1 MNIQEFNRRILQ
13 KQKQLSDLMR
23 RKMPVIAGNIAKRHI
38 EEDFRKG
45 GFTDNGF
52 HKWQETKR
60 QKREPVPATARCFP
74 VGAIWQGASNIHR
87 EIDKLPFSPVCH
99 TPAFITGEERC
110 ILLSLLRC
118 DASPGRSTTGK
129 QAKTR
134 RKTPSGSALP

>member
-52 HKWQETKR
+52 HKWQET
-60 QKREPVPATARCFP
+60 EPVPATARCFP

>member
-45 GFTDNGF
+45 GFTDNG
-52 HKWQETKR
+52 
-60 QKREPVPATARCFP
+60 
-74 VGAIWQGASNIHR
+74 GAIWQGASNIHR